1 MPGHQHQPGQVRNS
15 IDFQVR
21 ELAVQYHPGQCQR
34 YQENSKGAREAV
46 HHGGLR
52 RVPELLIGRSAAL
65 RLEPAPI
72 AGKEGAAGTSK
83 NDFSAAPSH

>member
-1 MPGHQHQPGQVRNS
+1 M
-15 IDFQVR
+15 DFKVR

-34 YQENSKGAREAV
+34 RQENSKGAREAV

-65 RLEPAPI
+65 RLEPAPM

-83 NDFSAAPSH
+83 NNVSAAPSH